1 MIYMMFILLLT
12 GCTAQEDRIRMKNNT
27 GEKEAKAE
35 ELISTHEDVKKAVI
49 LLNDNDL
56 LVALR
61 MKTFSR
67 FNKRKIGKKIEKE
80 LKKSYPDM
88 TVTVSVD
95 NKILLETTKIINEN
109 IQETN
114 DKKIKKLKS
123 LIKEET

>member
-1 MIYMMFILLLT
+1 
-12 GCTAQEDRIRMKNNT
+12 MKNNT